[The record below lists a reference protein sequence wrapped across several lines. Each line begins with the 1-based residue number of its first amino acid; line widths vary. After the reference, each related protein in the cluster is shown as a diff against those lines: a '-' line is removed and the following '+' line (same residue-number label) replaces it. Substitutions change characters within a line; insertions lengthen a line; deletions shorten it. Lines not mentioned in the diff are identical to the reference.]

1 MVLITEGVVERG
13 TARTLRDL
21 GRPMMG
27 KTGTT
32 TGPTDVWFIGGT
44 PQMIGGLYLGYDNPR
59 KLGGYAQG
67 GTIAAPIFKAFAEKE
82 YKGLPVEPFRAPP
95 GIRMV
100 RIDRRSGTPV
110 FGAWP
115 SDDPLS
121 PVIWEAERKGTRL
134 NSGH

>member
-1 MVLITEGVVERG
+1 MS
-13 TARTLRDL
+13 
-21 GRPMMG
+21 
-27 KTGTT
+27 
-32 TGPTDVWFIGGT
+32 
-44 PQMIGGLYLGYDNPR
+44 GGLYLGYDNPR

-67 GTIAAPIFKAFAEKE
+67 GTIAAPIFKGFAEKA

-100 RIDRRSGTPV
+100 RIDRRRGKPV

-121 PVIWEAERKGTRL
+121 PVVWEASKPEREPRRALQRDETEAEKHPEHAPANPPHARTSFHSKGRTPGTGLPR
-134 NSGH
+134 